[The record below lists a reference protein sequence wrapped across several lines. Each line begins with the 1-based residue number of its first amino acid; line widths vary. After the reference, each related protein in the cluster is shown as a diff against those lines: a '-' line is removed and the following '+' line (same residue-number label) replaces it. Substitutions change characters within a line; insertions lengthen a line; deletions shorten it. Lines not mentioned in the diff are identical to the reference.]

1 MASTNL
7 NIVLSPDDIESI
19 SNLETS
25 STDGCYDVEL
35 HSIAANITI
44 VSDSIDSQS
53 ILEKSS
59 STSNESKLSS
69 DESININVESKEELQ
84 KIFCYLIDKIEIM
97 ETNLRN
103 QSEINEQIKQRNN
116 ALGKKY
122 DLLSKINR
130 SLEQEVSFLTDTLYN
145 IECRTIHN
153 EQYSRRENII
163 ISGIPDIIN
172 QNHLEGKVLEILRTI
187 GLNSISSYDIAAC
200 HRLRKKSKNYPAH
213 TIIRFTNRKNA
224 KFCLYYRDRLQ
235 ECRNV
240 LKMNLKI

>member
-7 NIVLSPDDIESI
+7 NIVLSPDDIESM

-25 STDGCYDVEL
+25 STDGYVEL

-44 VSDSIDSQS
+44 VSDSIDSINPQS

-69 DESININVESKEELQ
+69 TPGKSSDKSININVESKEERQ

-116 ALGKKY
+116 ALENKY

-130 SLEQEVSFLTDTLYN
+130 SLEQEVSFLT
-145 IECRTIHN
+145 IHN
-153 EQYSRRENII
+153 EQYSQHENII

-200 HRLRKKSKNYPAH
+200 HRLRKK
-213 TIIRFTNRKNA
+213 
-224 KFCLYYRDRLQ
+224 
-235 ECRNV
+235 
-240 LKMNLKI
+240 

>member
-1 MASTNL
+1 MNL
-7 NIVLSPDDIESI
+7 NIVLSPDDIESM

-35 HSIAANITI
+35 HSIAANVTI
-44 VSDSIDSQS
+44 VSDSIDSIDSQS

-69 DESININVESKEELQ
+69 APGKSSDESINNNVESKEELQ

-103 QSEINEQIKQRNN
+103 QSEINEQIKQHNN
-116 ALGKKY
+116 ALENKY
-122 DLLSKINR
+122 DLLLKIYR
-130 SLEQEVSFLTDTLYN
+130 SLEQEVSFFTDTLYN

-153 EQYSRRENII
+153 KQYSQRENII

-187 GLNSISSYDIAAC
+187 GLNSISSYDTAAC
-200 HRLRKKSKNYPAH
+200 HRLRKKIKKLSCPYHN
-213 TIIRFTNRKNA
+213 
-224 KFCLYYRDRLQ
+224 
-235 ECRNV
+235 
-240 LKMNLKI
+240 KIYKQKKRQILPILS